1 MSPSEDTGPAEAVAT
16 VRGDLTLRLQA
27 VRRQS
32 GRPDPDLQRA
42 LRGHLRLLESDSQ
55 ELAHVLGELSAR
67 LLSIHSD
74 QDQIVV
80 TFKTFEEIW
89 KFSTYHAL
97 GFTHH
102 CLEQM
107 LVDQALWLLPPGD
120 DQEVAVRVH
129 VDPATLQRTQE
140 NLLALEGPFFVLCP
154 DHRVRTI
161 TGPPGAGTGPQP
173 LRRTSGVPQAETAP
187 GSSSPDK
194 ETATPEPLIPFH
206 QWALRGSWDPGD
218 EPEDA
223 AAVPDVSPMAVGLA
237 SAVADCQGAGPEE
250 LSFQAGDSV
259 QLLGARMPGLRW
271 CVGRHTASGQ
281 VGFVRTS
288 DICTQDC
295 LSELEEAI
303 FLSEEE
309 RAFFSSQGHLP
320 QDEASRLL
328 SRMAG
333 LDTCTEYSMDTLEE
347 AEQPEEPEMS
357 PPGLNPEPHETL
369 QKVKNILERCKS
381 CPSGCAE
388 PESRDLQTKS
398 YSTGTTVPDT
408 EEPWF
413 CLAAT
418 DSWAD
423 PETLHTELLALNA
436 PGHEARFLSLPG
448 PSRAAGGRDEE
459 ELVGRLAQ
467 ARAAAKKAGLAMAL
481 ARLCLLLGRLCV
493 RRLKLSQARVYL
505 EEAQAALG
513 GRFGDLALVA
523 AVYAHLAAVHLKQKN
538 REKSAQVVPKAAA
551 LLLATPGL
559 WGGTEAEAQLLR
571 QALRGAV
578 VGRSP
583 QAEARA
589 CFLLAQHHIRLRQP
603 ERALPFLERLLLL
616 QQALGSPRACWPV
629 HCALLLAATYG
640 RQCLPN
646 LALSCAKVASLLPW
660 GSLASTLHSVDL
672 VQRHS
677 PRAHSL
683 PTQAAR
689 YLWQALAAGPGLAL
703 QGLLCASLAR
713 LHSLHGQHGRAAV
726 LTVQAAEAEA
736 QAGGL
741 HVLDYLLALAQLHLL
756 RGQSLVVLGILEAVR
771 ETATPSE
778 EQEGV
783 MANVEA
789 MALRRT
795 GRTRQ
800 AAEGY
805 YRALRLAR
813 ALRRPRNQAVVLA
826 NFGGL
831 CGQVGAGRLAQH
843 YLLQAARLFS
853 GLPGQERG
861 PDLTR
866 VLLALGDR
874 STRGRRPC
882 QGKSY
887 YEWAF
892 LVAVES
898 SHVECQLQAVQRL
911 CHFYSA
917 VMPSEARS
925 VVFHELQLSLART
938 LADKRLEGRLLET
951 ISQLYL
957 ALGTERAYRSAL
969 DYTKRSLG
977 VFIDLQ
983 QKEKEA
989 HAWMQAGKIY
999 YILRQT
1005 ELVDLYLQVAQNAA
1019 LYTGDPR
1026 LGLELF
1032 EAAGDI
1038 FFNGAWER
1046 EKAVSFYR
1054 DRALPLAVTTGNQE
1068 AELRLCN
1075 KLAVLLAE
1083 LDTPREGLEFAHMA
1097 LGLSVALGH
1106 RLNERVACHRLGAL
1120 HQRLGQ
1126 GELAEHFYLKA
1137 LALCSSPLQSDEEA
1151 LYYVKVYQA
1160 LGDIIF
1166 YELKD
1171 PFDAAGYYQLALAAA
1186 MDLGSKKAQM
1196 KLCGRLAT
1204 IYHHFLRDREASL
1217 LFYQKARTFAAE
1229 LRGRRGLWAAPRPCG
1244 RAPWLT
1250 QAPLL

>member
-1 MSPSEDTGPAEAVAT
+1 MSPSEDMGPAEAAAA

-32 GRPDPDLQRA
+32 GRPDPDLQQA

-55 ELAHVLGELSAR
+55 ELARALGELSAR

-102 CLEQM
+102 CLEQV

-120 DQEVAVRVH
+120 DQEVAVHVH
-129 VDPATLQRTQE
+129 VDPTALQRTHE

-154 DHRVRTI
+154 DHRVRAI
-161 TGPPGAGTGPQP
+161 TAPPGAGTGPQP
-173 LRRTSGVPQAETAP
+173 FRRASGVPQAETAH
-187 GSSSPDK
+187 GSSSPDQ
-194 ETATPEPLIPFH
+194 ETATPELLIPFH

-218 EPEDA
+218 DPEDV
-223 AAVPDVSPMAVGLA
+223 AAVPDVYPMAVGLA
-237 SAVADCQGAGPEE
+237 SAVADCRGAGPEE
-250 LSFQAGDSV
+250 LSFRAGDSV
-259 QLLGARMPGLRW
+259 QLLGARVPGLRW
-271 CVGRHTASGQ
+271 CVGRHAASGQ

-288 DICTQDC
+288 DICAQAC
-295 LSELEEAI
+295 VSELEEAI

-309 RAFFSSQGHLP
+309 RTFFSSQGHWP
-320 QDEASRLL
+320 QDEASQLL

-333 LDTCTEYSMDTLEE
+333 LDTCTEYSLDTLEE
-347 AEQPEEPEMS
+347 AEQPEEPEIS
-357 PPGLNPEPHETL
+357 PPGPNPEPHETL
-369 QKVKNILERCKS
+369 QKVKNILEQCKS
-381 CPSGCAE
+381 CPGICEE
-388 PESRDLQTKS
+388 PESPDLQTT
-398 YSTGTTVPDT
+398 STGATVPDT

-418 DSWAD
+418 DNWAD

-448 PSRAAGGRDEE
+448 PSRAASSRDEE

-481 ARLCLLLGRLCV
+481 ARLCLLLGQLCV

-513 GRFGDLALVA
+513 GRFGDLELVA

-559 WGGTEAEAQLLR
+559 RGGTEAGAQLLR

-589 CFLLAQHHIRLRQP
+589 CFLLAQHHVRLRQP

-616 QQALGSPRACWPV
+616 QQALGSPRAQWPV
-629 HCALLLAATYG
+629 HCALLLATAYG
-640 RQCLPN
+640 RQCLPH
-646 LALSCAKVASLLPW
+646 LALSCAKAASLLPR
-660 GSLASTLHSVDL
+660 GSLASALHTVDL

-677 PRAHSL
+677 PPAHGL

-689 YLWQALAAGPGLAL
+689 YLWQALAAGPDPAL

-713 LHSLHGQHGRAAV
+713 LHSLQGQYGRAAA
-726 LTVQAAEAEA
+726 LTARAAEAEA

-741 HVLDYLLALAQLHLL
+741 RVLDYLLALAQLHLL

-771 ETATPSE
+771 EAAVPSA
-778 EQEGV
+778 EQEGM

-789 MALRRT
+789 TALRRT

-805 YRALRLAR
+805 HRALRLAR
-813 ALRRPRNQAVVLA
+813 ALRHPRNQAVVLA
-826 NFGGL
+826 NLGGL
-831 CGQVGAGRLAQH
+831 CGQAGAGRLAQH
-843 YLLQAARLFS
+843 YLLQAARLLS
-853 GLPGQERG
+853 GLPGRERG

-874 STRGRRPC
+874 STRGHCPR
-882 QGKSY
+882 QAKSY

-898 SHVECQLQAVQRL
+898 GHVDSQLHAVQRL
-911 CHFYSA
+911 CRFYSA

-925 VVFHELQLSLART
+925 VVYHELQLSLARRV
-938 LADKRLEGRLLET
+938 ADKGLEGRLLET
-951 ISQLYL
+951 IGRLYL
-957 ALGTERAYRSAL
+957 ALGTERGYRSAL

-1005 ELVDLYLQVAQNAA
+1005 ELVDLYIQVAQNAA
-1019 LYTGDPR
+1019 LYTGDPQ

-1097 LGLSVALGH
+1097 LGLSIALGH

-1186 MDLGSKKAQM
+1186 VDLGSKKAQM

-1217 LFYQKARTFAAE
+1217 LFYQKARAFAAE